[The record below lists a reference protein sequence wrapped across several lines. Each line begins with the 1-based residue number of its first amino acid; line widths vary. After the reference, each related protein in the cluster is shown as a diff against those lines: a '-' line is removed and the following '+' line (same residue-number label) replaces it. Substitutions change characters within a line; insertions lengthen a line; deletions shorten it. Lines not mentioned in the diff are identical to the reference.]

1 LILVIDASVTIAWIA
16 ENEKSEYADLALH
29 AFGSDAAIV
38 PGIWHWEIANVLLAL
53 ERKGRIVDA
62 IGAYARVVQLPIDV
76 ELVAYSRDRRS
87 VTELELARKHHLSV
101 YDAAYLALAKATSRP
116 LATLDARLER
126 AARAESLFFDP
137 DGKPVAQIVP
147 VDEPKPA

>member
-16 ENEKSEYADLALH
+16 EDEKSEYADFALH

-53 ERKGRIVDA
+53 ERRGRIADA
-62 IGAYARVVQLPIDV
+62 IATYARVLQLPIDV
-76 ELVAYSRDRRS
+76 ELLAYSRDRRS
-87 VTELELARKHHLSV
+87 ITELELARKHQLSA
-101 YDAAYLALAKATSRP
+101 YDAAYLALAKATQHP

-126 AARAESLFFDP
+126 AARAESLFFN
-137 DGKPVAQIVP
+137 
-147 VDEPKPA
+147 PALS

>member
-1 LILVIDASVTIAWIA
+1 VIDASVTIAWIA
-16 ENEKSEYADLALH
+16 EDEKSAYADCALH

-53 ERKGRIVDA
+53 ERRGRIVDA
-62 IGAYARVVQLPIDV
+62 IAAFARLVQLPIDV
-76 ELVAYSRDRRS
+76 ELLAYSRDRRS
-87 VTELELARKHHLSV
+87 ITELELARKHHLSA
-101 YDAAYLALAKATSRP
+101 YDAAYLALAKATSHR

-137 DGKPVAQIVP
+137 APS
-147 VDEPKPA
+147 